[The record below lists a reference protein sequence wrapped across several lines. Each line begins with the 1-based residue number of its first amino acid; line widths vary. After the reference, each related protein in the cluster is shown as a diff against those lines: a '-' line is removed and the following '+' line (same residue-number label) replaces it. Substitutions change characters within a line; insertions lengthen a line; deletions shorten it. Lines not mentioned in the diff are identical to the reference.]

1 MSDFKSQPLFGNV
14 PVKILAFDADDTL
27 WDTQLYFD
35 AVEHK
40 LCDILSAYGNE
51 EKMRAEI
58 YKTETG
64 NMATLGFGADAFTI
78 SLVETAIRVSGGNI
92 SAARIEEII
101 TEGKKLLSLPATPLP
116 GVVDTLTSLR
126 NCGKYT
132 MVLYTKGNPL
142 DQENKLKR
150 SGLSDFFDIVDIV
163 SNKTVKE
170 YGELCKSLNVKPSE
184 FAMIGNSMKSD
195 ILPIIELGGYGIH
208 IPYHITWQLETA
220 EDCESPRLIKLQT
233 FEEIRRILI

>member
-1 MSDFKSQPLFGNV
+1 
-14 PVKILAFDADDTL
+14 
-27 WDTQLYFD
+27 
-35 AVEHK
+35 
-40 LCDILSAYGNE
+40 
-51 EKMRAEI
+51 MRAEI

>member
-14 PVKILAFDADDTL
+14 PLKVLAFDADDTL

-35 AVEHK
+35 AVEHR
-40 LCDILSAYGNE
+40 LCEMLSTFGDE

-78 SLVETAIRVSGGNI
+78 SLVETAIRVSEGNI

-116 GVVDTLTSLR
+116 GVVDTLTALR
-126 NCGKYT
+126 NCGRYT

-220 EDCESPRLIKLQT
+220 EDCESPRLIKLKT
-233 FEEIRRILI
+233 FDEICKVII